1 MDATTARTLNI
12 RRLVSASNGP
22 TAFANR
28 YGGGRW
34 TQAQVSQWVSEDK
47 PKSIGGRLARDL
59 EAELGLL
66 RGELDQPP
74 ADAVQADR
82 QPPSRG
88 INIHADVSPDAER
101 LIAAIL
107 KADRAQSVSPVAWRH
122 LSGLV
127 AELMAGTSPPAKVP
141 TRFPA

>member
-12 RRLVSASNGP
+12 RRFVSAANGP

-34 TQAQVSQWVSEDK
+34 TQAQVSQWVSEEN

-59 EAELGLL
+59 EAELRLP
-66 RGELDQPP
+66 RGAMDQPP
-74 ADAVQADR
+74 NDTGPAT
-82 QPPSRG
+82 QPPSTSG
-88 INIHADVSPDAER
+88 GAVELNVSPDAQR
-101 LIAAIL
+101 LIAAII

-122 LSGLV
+122 LTGLV
-127 AELMAGTSPPAKVP
+127 SALMAGTSPPAKVP